1 MGFDV
6 RRYFRQNGSTAG
18 LHVGVN
24 GKPSE
29 DAALQSY
36 VENCRL
42 EALVQ
47 ELKQIQ
53 KEETE
58 EEKESS
64 WRKETGGG
72 GGREPGVR
80 QRTPLC
86 WDSVLRETE
95 ARHVQQ
101 TYLANR
107 FTSAI
112 KLYIQHIDNYIYI
125 LQVCVRIPHG
135 QEINPRTKFHSTAVE
150 SRLKPRHSLTRNLQQ
165 TQCAENQS
173 TSGVL
178 VGPEG
183 RCQCEE
189 IEDEDTTDLRGQFYV
204 YLLCNKIFNN
214 HNYYTYSIE

>member
-6 RRYFRQNGSTAG
+6 KRYFRQNGSTAG

-47 ELKQIQ
+47 ELERVQ
-53 KEETE
+53 KEETKE
-58 EEKESS
+58 ERESS
-64 WRKETGGG
+64 WGKETGGG

-101 TYLANR
+101 TYSANR
-107 FTSAI
+107 FASAI
-112 KLYIQHIDNYIYI
+112 KLYIQLAIDIIIYI

-135 QEINPRTKFHSTAVE
+135 QEINPRTKFHLTAVE
-150 SRLKPRHSLTRNLQQ
+150 SHLKPRHSLTRNLQQ

-189 IEDEDTTDLRGQFYV
+189 IEDEDTTDLRGQFFKLYV
-204 YLLCNKIFNN
+204 YLFCNKNFQ
-214 HNYYTYSIE
+214 